1 VQTEAAPV
9 ERPGRIGAFMAKLRD
24 AVSRKPSA
32 EADDASEFAAFGE
45 SAGPA
50 DAAMPS
56 GFPNPDSAFM
66 PRSSDYARPPFPP
79 GFDAAYSQPMGPPS
93 RSPIMP
99 LQPLYPPPPSY
110 PHAQQAGYP
119 QMQPW
124 QAQSPAGNPYAQA
137 MAPYAGQ
144 MPHPSQ
150 PVPPQSPAY
159 PAQPPVE
166 PPQAEESAEHA
177 PIEEIRASLREFR
190 EAVRELTESRA
201 RRRYF

>member
-1 VQTEAAPV
+1 VQAEAAPV

-32 EADDASEFAAFGE
+32 EVDDASEFAAFGE
-45 SAGPA
+45 NAGPA
-50 DAAMPS
+50 DAAMPA
-56 GFPNPDSAFM
+56 GFPNPDSVFM

-99 LQPLYPPPPSY
+99 LQPLYPPPPY
-110 PHAQQAGYP
+110 PPAQQAGYP

-124 QAQSPAGNPYAQA
+124 QAQSPASNPYAQA

-150 PVPPQSPAY
+150 PVPPQQPAY
-159 PAQPPVE
+159 PAQTPVE
-166 PPQAEESAEHA
+166 PSQVEESAEQA